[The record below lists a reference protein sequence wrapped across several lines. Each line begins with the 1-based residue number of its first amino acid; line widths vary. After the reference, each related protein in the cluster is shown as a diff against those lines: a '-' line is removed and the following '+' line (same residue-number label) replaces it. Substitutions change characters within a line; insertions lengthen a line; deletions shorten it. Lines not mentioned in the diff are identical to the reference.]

1 VKKKSIR
8 ARALLIVVLAAVAAL
23 SALIGAIAF
32 SPYGRHAGFPFPL
45 MKTTVEINAS
55 PDSVFLYLGDS
66 DNARRWS
73 VFVDHI
79 NTLNPDS
86 VPDGKVGSWRR
97 AFCNA
102 DETGRRWDEL
112 VSEVVPGKKRQLEL
126 SNYHDFPVAAER
138 MATDQIYEE
147 LEGGRCR
154 LTFTV
159 FFKGEPSFRD
169 TFLMYLAAY
178 RIKAIF
184 VANMNNIKRIVETGK

>member
-1 VKKKSIR
+1 MKIKSIP
-8 ARALLIVVLAAVAAL
+8 ARA
-23 SALIGAIAF
+23 ALILILTAAAAAIGMIAL

-45 MKTTVEINAS
+45 MKATVEINAS
-55 PDSVFLYLGDS
+55 PDSVFRYLGNS

-73 VFVDHI
+73 VFVHHI

-86 VPDGKVGSWRR
+86 VPDGQVGSWRR

-102 DETGRRWDEL
+102 DETGRRWDERI
-112 VSEVVPGKKRQLEL
+112 SEVVPGRKRQLEL
-126 SNYHDFPVAAER
+126 SNYKDFPVTAEH
-138 MATDQIYEE
+138 MATDQIYEP
-147 LEGGRCR
+147 LDGGRCR

-159 FFKGEPSFRD
+159 FFKGDPSFRD

-184 VANMNNIKRIVETGK
+184 VANMDNIKRIVETGK

>member
-1 VKKKSIR
+1 MKRKSIA
-8 ARALLIVVLAAVAAL
+8 ARAALMFVLAVAVALTGMIAL
-23 SALIGAIAF
+23 
-32 SPYGRHAGFPFPL
+32 SPYGNHAGFPFPL
-45 MKTTVEINAS
+45 MKTTVEISAA
-55 PDSVFLYLGDS
+55 PDSVFRYLGNS

-86 VPDGKVGSWRR
+86 VPDGQVGSWRR

-102 DETGRRWDEL
+102 DETGRRWDERI
-112 VSEVVPGKKRQLEL
+112 SEVVPGKKRQLEL
-126 SNYHDFPVAAER
+126 SNYHDFPVTAEN
-138 MATDQIYEE
+138 MATDQIYEA

-184 VANMNNIKRIVETGK
+184 VANMDNIKRIVETGK